1 MAAFNRLSGAD
12 SDQITQDAQHTQA
25 VDAQFIGAISKTK
38 MLIVPDDE
46 QVDTPLHERTGA
58 RVEIGPH
65 RTNRVEWHNLTTWSE
80 WTNAHGRSRSWS
92 DTDTD
97 WKDTDTD

>member
-38 MLIVPDDE
+38 MLIDAFDGLKCAGNLIAPINCAREGGVADQHMGTSLRQCHIGVP
-46 QVDTPLHERTGA
+46 G
-58 RVEIGPH
+58 
-65 RTNRVEWHNLTTWSE
+65 
-80 WTNAHGRSRSWS
+80 
-92 DTDTD
+92 
-97 WKDTDTD
+97 K